1 MMRTLLFVLTFLLS
15 AQTLSAQII
24 SQYYEGSSSNKWIE
38 IYNPTSSPIN
48 LSGLYLAL
56 YSNPTSNTPT
66 GSPNNST
73 ALTGTLAAGATLLF
87 QNSSAALPTYAS
99 GTNSSACNFNGD
111 DIVILSSSNG
121 ASSFTDRID
130 MIGSGAPGTPNWGAN
145 ESWVRFD
152 FIVNPNTSFSVG
164 EWMVV
169 SNATVDGAAMA
180 DNEYLG
186 THNLSVPLPVTL
198 TAFNAKLTNQGAML
212 EWTTASEENND
223 YFAVEMSRDA
233 TRFSESAKVS
243 GNGTTESL
251 ETYTYEYNNLTSGT
265 YYFRLRQVDFDGQS
279 TYSDVVTLT
288 VEGDRDFLMVNN
300 AVQDIAVIDVTT
312 PRAVRILN
320 MAGAV
325 VAEHDLQAGR
335 NNLDVSDLANGM
347 YILSDGNKAKRFVK

>member
-1 MMRTLLFVLTFLLS
+1 MMRTLLFCLIFFATSTVLLAQGTETFDNICTS
-15 AQTLSAQII
+15 GCSP
-24 SQYYEGSSSNKWIE
+24 S
-38 IYNPTSSPIN
+38 TSS
-48 LSGLYLAL
+48 
-56 YSNPTSNTPT
+56 
-66 GSPNNST
+66 
-73 ALTGTLAAGATLLF
+73 
-87 QNSSAALPTYAS
+87 YAS
-99 GTNSSACNFNGD
+99 RSWLGQDGSTWTAELSRTSES
-111 DIVILSSSNG
+111 IV
-121 ASSFTDRID
+121 
-130 MIGSGAPGTPNWGAN
+130 
-145 ESWVRFD
+145 
-152 FIVNPNTSFSVG
+152 
-164 EWMVV
+164 
-169 SNATVDGAAMA
+169 GAAMCMNDDVSGAYVQSGTITGGIGSITISTQRKFSGGSGTLDVLVNGSSVGTVPYGTAIETTTISGINIDGSVVIRIDNNIGGSNSGGA
-180 DNEYLG
+180 DRVAVDNIVWTPY
-186 THNLSVPLPVTL
+186 SVPLPVTL

-251 ETYTYEYNNLTSGT
+251 ETYTYEYKNLTAGT

-347 YILSDGNKAKRFVK
+347 YILSDGNNAKRFVK